1 MARRTSEHEARILDF
16 EEARRPAREQSTR
29 AARPSTRRATHTASS
44 RSSARGESSSQPVR
58 RSTGAASSSQV
69 GSVRRLGCTQPS
81 AREESFC
88 HSASTAS
95 SRHSTRPR
103 VSARQQQSGR
113 ITSFFKSLQKKRLD
127 KRFDRSVRTGDE
139 STHESSTSARPKAA
153 LYSTHMGR
161 VHRKSSRMQNT
172 AARTTSRAGSAST
185 ATSSRQ
191 RWVVPVCVVAFLV
204 LCGAFLYA
212 PAKDYYIAS
221 RDAAKTQAEYNRVS
235 QENSQ
240 LQSDVESLSTDEGI
254 EDRAREDYGWVKE
267 GENSVS
273 VSGLSSDRDQSTNA
287 SSKAD
292 TASEA
297 KVPTTWYSG
306 ILDAFFGYKD
316 S

>member
-29 AARPSTRRATHTASS
+29 AARPSTRRATRTASS
-44 RSSARGESSSQPVR
+44 RSSARGESSSQPAR
-58 RSTGAASSSQV
+58 RSTGAASSSQA
-69 GSVRRLGCTQPS
+69 GSVRRSGRIQSS

-88 HSASTAS
+88 RSASTAS
-95 SRHSTRPR
+95 SRHSARPH

-113 ITSFFKSLQKKRLD
+113 ITSFFKGLQKKRLD
-127 KRFDRSVRTGDE
+127 KRFDRSVRTGDDT
-139 STHESSTSARPKAA
+139 THESSNSVRPKAA

-172 AARTTSRAGSAST
+172 AARTTSRAGSASI
-185 ATSSRQ
+185 ATSSRR
-191 RWVVPVCVVAFLV
+191 RWVVPVCVVALLV

>member
-1 MARRTSEHEARILDF
+1 MR
-16 EEARRPAREQSTR
+16 
-29 AARPSTRRATHTASS
+29 
-44 RSSARGESSSQPVR
+44 
-58 RSTGAASSSQV
+58 
-69 GSVRRLGCTQPS
+69 GSVS
-81 AREESFC
+81 
-88 HSASTAS
+88 
-95 SRHSTRPR
+95 
-103 VSARQQQSGR
+103 
-113 ITSFFKSLQKKRLD
+113 
-127 KRFDRSVRTGDE
+127 
-139 STHESSTSARPKAA
+139 
-153 LYSTHMGR
+153 
-161 VHRKSSRMQNT
+161 
-172 AARTTSRAGSAST
+172 
-185 ATSSRQ
+185 
-191 RWVVPVCVVAFLV
+191 
-204 LCGAFLYA
+204 GAFLYA

-297 KVPTTWYSG
+297 KAPTTWYSG